1 MGLFSLFAGPLGH
14 LMRWIYNLGTGYFL
28 ALILFTVLTR
38 LILFPL
44 SIKNQKNQ
52 ADRARL
58 APRLE
63 RIQKK
68 YGQDRQKMM
77 MKQQELY
84 EKEGV
89 KMTGGCLPMLV
100 QMLVLFS
107 VIAVIYKPLT
117 YIQSIPESDINACIS
132 VVDEN
137 WDDPKKADSKY
148 TGYYR
153 ELNLFKAIED
163 DETLQK
169 KMEWAI
175 VDSRL
180 DKDGKKDTLTLSQYQ
195 KAYVDSQLQK
205 AKDAAADKAVA
216 DKKAEI
222 DAELEVVKQTKI
234 ESAVKDEKQKAI
246 DAAVEAAKKQA
257 ETDGVEF
264 DEAKFREEAAADT
277 TLFDEAKVREDAAKN
292 FDEAKERKAIE
303 NKYREEAE
311 KGVTFS
317 DADKK
322 KHNAAAEDKFYK
334 DNAKLFTDA
343 ENTLNTI
350 VKTGKEF
357 SIFGFSL
364 LEQPWQKDLRP
375 NGLWI
380 IAILS
385 GLTALFSSLLSMKYS
400 KAAMSLEQQQAGGC
414 TNAMMY
420 MMPLMSL
427 IFSFTVP
434 AGVAVYWTFSNL
446 LAMVQTV
453 ILNAMWNPAKIR
465 AQAEIEYQQRRQK
478 RREDKERLK
487 AARLAEQAAWQEEEN
502 KARARAKG
510 DITQKKSAASKAT
523 SAELP
528 NETAEKT
535 DGNNEEEATNE

>member
-1 MGLFSLFAGPLGH
+1 MTAIFSLFAGPLGW
-14 LMRWIYNLGTGYFL
+14 LMRQIYKLIPSYFV

-44 SIKNQKNQ
+44 SIKNQKSQ

-68 YGQDRQKMM
+68 YAQDRQKAM

-117 YIQSIPESDINACIS
+117 YIQQVPQDQINTCIN
-132 VVDEN
+132 VAVENMDEKEDKDRITN
-137 WDDPKKADSKY
+137 MKNEGS
-148 TGYYR
+148 YYR
-153 ELNLFKAIED
+153 EL
-163 DETLQK
+163 
-169 KMEWAI
+169 
-175 VDSRL
+175 
-180 DKDGKKDTLTLSQYQ
+180 Y
-195 KAYVDSQLQK
+195 
-205 AKDAAADKAVA
+205 
-216 DKKAEI
+216 
-222 DAELEVVKQTKI
+222 
-234 ESAVKDEKQKAI
+234 
-246 DAAVEAAKKQA
+246 
-257 ETDGVEF
+257 
-264 DEAKFREEAAADT
+264 
-277 TLFDEAKVREDAAKN
+277 LFDEINDTTRPQMIDALMEKHELPEGKAA
-292 FDEAKERKAIE
+292 DVVAAIE
-303 NKYREEAE
+303 
-311 KGVTFS
+311 
-317 DADKK
+317 
-322 KHNAAAEDKFYK
+322 
-334 DNAKLFTDA
+334 
-343 ENTLNTI
+343 
-350 VKTGKEF
+350 KTGKEF
-357 SIFGFSL
+357 SIFGISL
-364 LEQPWQKDLRP
+364 LEVPTEYGIRP
-375 NGLWI
+375 NWLWLI
-380 IAILS
+380 VLAS
-385 GLTALFSSLLSMKYS
+385 GLSAFASGQLSMKYS

-414 TNAMMY
+414 SNAMMY

-453 ILNAMWNPAKIR
+453 VLNAMWNPAKIR
-465 AQAEIEYQQRRQK
+465 AQAEAEYAERRRK

-510 DITQKKSAASKAT
+510 DITQKKSAASTAT
-523 SAELP
+523 PAELP
-528 NETAEKT
+528 QDTADNSGEETV
-535 DGNNEEEATNE
+535 EEENVNE